1 MTVHFPRKHLVLL
14 GAGRAHMQV
23 LQGLARQG
31 ENGVHVTLVA
41 PLPYYIEA
49 AMLPGYLAGAY
60 ALEDIRVPLEHL
72 LQASG
77 ASFAEAQVRSLD
89 PVARRVQL
97 SSGDA
102 LPYDVLSI
110 DVEPT
115 MDRDE
120 IEAWIPGAHH
130 NALFARPLES
140 FVHLWPRLRA
150 LARERALHVA
160 VIGYGLPGAE
170 LAMATAQA
178 LALPHGCHVTLLT
191 GDAPPL
197 LDVQPPALQRRLLA
211 RLKALN
217 ITALQDH
224 CVSLGGG
231 TLQLTCGARLECD
244 AAIVSAGD
252 SAPDWLLQ
260 SGLRIGN
267 DGLPV
272 VNGHLQSA
280 SHRQVFVAPPEA
292 SDEIG
297 AALLANLRI
306 ALGGGAFRKVPA
318 TLSCLKVVA
327 GGGGHAIAV
336 WGRLSLEG
344 REVWHWKD
352 RRDRRHLAAL
362 VRP

>member
-1 MTVHFPRKHLVLL
+1 MLL

-31 ENGVHVTLVA
+31 ADGAHVTLVA

-60 ALEDIRVPLEHL
+60 ALGDIRVPLDRL

-77 ASFAEAQVRSLD
+77 ASFAEAQVQSLD
-89 PVARRVQL
+89 PVGRRVQL

-110 DVEPT
+110 DAEPI
-115 MDRDE
+115 MDRDAL
-120 IEAWIPGAHH
+120 EAWIPGAYH

-140 FVHLWPRLRA
+140 FVHLWPQLRA
-150 LARERALHVA
+150 MARERALHVA
-160 VIGYGLPGAE
+160 VIGCGLPGAE

-178 LALPHGCHVTLLT
+178 LAVPHGCHVTLLT

-197 LDVQPPALQRRLLA
+197 LDVQPPVLQRRLLA
-211 RLKALN
+211 RLKTLN

-224 CVSLGGG
+224 CVSLGEGA
-231 TLQLTCGARLECD
+231 LQLTCGARLVCD
-244 AAIVSAGD
+244 AAIVSVGD
-252 SAPDWLLQ
+252 STPDWLLQ
-260 SGLRIGN
+260 SGVQVSEAGQPL
-267 DGLPV
+267 
-272 VNGHLQSA
+272 VNERLQSA

-292 SDEIG
+292 PNETG

-306 ALGGGAFRKVPA
+306 ALGGGAFRKAPA
-318 TLSCLKVVA
+318 TLSSLKVVA
-327 GGGGHAIAV
+327 SGGSHAIAV

-352 RRDRRHLAAL
+352 RRDRRQLAAL
-362 VRP
+362 VGVQGRH